1 MVLGAG
7 RVGAAIA
14 VDLAA
19 DPRLSVSAVDRSP
32 EALEPLRTLGIAVR
46 PADLSDPRSI
56 GELVSGQD
64 LVVGAV
70 PGALGFDTARGVL
83 EAGRDL
89 VDISFFPQD
98 PFRLDALA
106 RSRGCMAVVDAG
118 VAPGLSNLILGH
130 TMTLLDET
138 ESFRCL
144 VGGLPAEPVG
154 PWAYRAPF
162 SPADVIEEYIRP
174 ARLRVNGAEIT
185 RPALSDLETVDLPG
199 VGELEA
205 FLTDGLRTLL
215 GTTAV
220 PSMVE
225 KTLRYPGHALLVG
238 ALRETGFFDDE
249 PFRLGEAWVSPREVS
264 ARLLEQAWRFAE
276 HERDLTVMRIE
287 IVGRRGDRGVRYT
300 YDLLDRF
307 DADTATSSMARTTGY
322 TCTALVRWLVV
333 TSRRRVGV
341 TPPETLAAEPGC
353 FGSVRADLGERR
365 VVLRHGTEELD

>member
-46 PADLSDPRSI
+46 PADLADPRSI

-118 VAPGLSNLILGH
+118 VAPGLSNLVLGH

-138 ESFRCL
+138 ESFCCL

-162 SPADVIEEYIRP
+162 SPADVIEGYIRP

-353 FGSVRADLGERR
+353 FDSVRADLGERR